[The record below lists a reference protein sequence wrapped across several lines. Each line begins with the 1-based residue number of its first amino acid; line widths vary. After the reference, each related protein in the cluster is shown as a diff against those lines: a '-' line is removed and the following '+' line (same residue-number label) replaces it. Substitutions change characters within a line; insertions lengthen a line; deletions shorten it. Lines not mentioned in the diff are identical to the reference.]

1 VHGPAET
8 AADHPIRR
16 LAALGLLG
24 LATIV
29 PVAGCG
35 PERLSSLPVQAPAR
49 QVTATPSA
57 AASASSSRAPVAPP
71 QPPPAPP
78 PVRPPPPDPPVAPT
92 PTGPSCPDPVPSDDV
107 DLTDSES
114 DLPEWMCFQT
124 GGVLRLNGIGAGA
137 ATAEPSDLVDPS
149 WEADVQR
156 YTFRAPGVVTVG
168 FPRGEGTHTITVVVN
183 A

>member
-1 VHGPAET
+1 VHGPTET

-71 QPPPAPP
+71 QPAPAPP
-78 PVRPPPPDPPVAPT
+78 PVPPRPPNPPVAPT
-92 PTGPSCPDPVPSDDV
+92 PTGPSCPDPVASAELDV
-107 DLTDSES
+107 TDS
-114 DLPEWMCFQT
+114 DLPVEMCFQT
-124 GGVLRLNGIGAGA
+124 GGVLRLNGVEAGA
-137 ATAEPSDLVDPS
+137 ATVEPGDNVGRS
-149 WEADVQR
+149 WEASIQR
-156 YTFRAPGVVTVG
+156 FTFRAPGVVTVG
-168 FPRGEGTHTITVVVN
+168 FPRGEGTHTITVVVS